1 MENVANLDVAGF
13 GQLLM
18 RLGLVSEARLLEARE
33 EVEAGGNDL
42 LALMRVLERKLYL
55 TPWQSDR
62 LLKGY
67 EDGFFLGGYR
77 ILYKVASGSFGRVF
91 RADDP
96 ATGRVLAIK
105 VLRRRWSEDP
115 KQIEQ
120 FLREGRVGMSLKH
133 PNIVEVLAV
142 NQDPASQQY
151 YIVMEF
157 VEGGN
162 LREILAIDKQMAVP
176 KALKIIEDA
185 ALGLAYAFSRGVTH
199 RDVKMT
205 NLLLSST
212 GECKLVDFGLAQ
224 LYANVKEKIDRTVDY
239 AGLEKATG
247 VKQGDTR
254 SDIYFLGCIL
264 YECLTGRSPLKMTRD
279 RYARMRK
286 DRFESAAP
294 MRPQEVQA
302 PPSVFALVE
311 TMMALTPGR
320 RYQTPTQ
327 LLEAVRAARADVEGK
342 QTPEQDNGR
351 PAGRSVFIV
360 EKNGT
365 TQEKLRVGFKD
376 RGYRV
381 FMASDPARAV
391 DRFRQQPFDALVI
404 DGGGTGE
411 DGLRAFEDIRAEA
424 GRRHLPLAAV
434 ILLTAEQQ
442 TLAERVGASGPGVA
456 VLFRP
461 LGFKKLFRTL
471 QGLVAAAP
479 PAPAPLPAAEKGP
492 KPTGT

>member
-1 MENVANLDVAGF
+1 MENVANLDVAAF
-13 GQLLM
+13 GQHLQ
-18 RLGLVSEARLLEARE
+18 RLGLVTEEKLIETRE
-33 EVEAGGNDL
+33 EVEAGGNG
-42 LALMRVLERKLYL
+42 LMAMLRVLERKGYL

-62 LLKGY
+62 VLKGY

-77 ILYKVASGSFGRVF
+77 ILWKIASGSFGRVF

-120 FLREGRVGMSLKH
+120 FLREGRVGLSLKH

-142 NQDPASQQY
+142 NQDPASQQF

-162 LREILAIDKQMAVP
+162 LREILAIHKQMDVG

-199 RDVKMT
+199 RDVKLT
-205 NLLLSST
+205 NLLLAST

-224 LYANVKEKIDRTVDY
+224 LYANAKEKIDRTVDY

-264 YECLTGRSPLKMTRD
+264 YECLTGRSPLKMVRD

-286 DRFESAAP
+286 DRFEQTVP
-294 MRPQEVQA
+294 MRPQEVHA
-302 PPSVFALVE
+302 PPSVFSLVE
-311 TMMALTPGR
+311 TMMALAPGR

-327 LLEAVRAARADVEGK
+327 LLEAVRSARAEVEGK
-342 QTPEQDNGR
+342 TAPVQDNGR
-351 PAGRSVFIV
+351 PSGRSIFIV

-365 TQEKLRVGFKD
+365 TQEKLRVGFK
-376 RGYRV
+376 GAAYRV
-381 FMASDPARAV
+381 FISADPARAV
-391 DRFRQQPFDALVI
+391 DRYRQQPFDALVI
-404 DGGGTGE
+404 DVGSTGE
-411 DGLRAFEDIRAEA
+411 DGLAAFENIRAEA
-424 GRRHLPLAAV
+424 RRRNLPLAAV
-434 ILLTAEQQ
+434 LLFTEEQKV
-442 TLAERVGASGPGVA
+442 LAERVGAVPGSA

-461 LGFKKLFRTL
+461 LSFKKLFRTL
-471 QGLVAAAP
+471 QGLMAAGPAAP
-479 PAPAPLPAAEKGP
+479 RAPLPAAENGNEP
-492 KPTGT
+492 A